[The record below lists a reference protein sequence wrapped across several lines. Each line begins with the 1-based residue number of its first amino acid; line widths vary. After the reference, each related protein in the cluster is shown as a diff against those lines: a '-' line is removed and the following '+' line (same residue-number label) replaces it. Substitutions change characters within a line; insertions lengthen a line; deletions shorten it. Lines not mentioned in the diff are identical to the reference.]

1 MANKLKLNFL
11 WVQILMTIFQDARVK
26 KKGLHF
32 SFLAPDQDQ

>member
-1 MANKLKLNFL
+1 
-11 WVQILMTIFQDARVK
+11 MTIFQDARVK